1 VIAFLAFVGVAFLA
15 ILSFTADA
23 IALYEFLCKRSSK
36 KIQKSV
42 HAGFK
47 ESHWRRSLQ
56 RLLGERTYPLVP
68 GAILGLQPAVW
79 LLKKP
84 NFRDIAF

>member
-1 VIAFLAFVGVAFLA
+1 VLAFLAFVGVAFLA

-36 KIQKSV
+36 KIQKFV
-42 HAGFK
+42 HVDFK
-47 ESHWRRSLQ
+47 EGHWQLSLQ

-68 GAILGLQPAVW
+68 GAILGLQPAVCI
-79 LLKKP
+79 LKKT
-84 NFRDIAF
+84 